1 MTVNYARNGQLGR
14 NLASFQNGHKY
25 RRKPEKKKKVKKR
38 KTTVK
43 CVLR

>member
-1 MTVNYARNGQLGR
+1 MTVSYARNGQLGR

-25 RRKPEKKKKVKKR
+25 RRKPGKKIKKR

>member
-14 NLASFQNGHKY
+14 NLASFQDGHKY
-25 RRKPEKKKKVKKR
+25 RRKPDTKKIA
-38 KTTVK
+38 TVK